1 MTIRLLN
8 IYKIGMSVSH
18 KVIAYKS
25 FGAETPK
32 HLVRVN
38 LTYDTLSHEGV
49 AMQKRVMSSFSQT
62 FPTNHYITSHHIT
75 SHHITSHHNTSH
87 HITSHHMT

>member
-49 AMQKRVMSSFSQT
+49 A
-62 FPTNHYITSHHIT
+62 HHITSHHIT
-75 SHHITSHHNTSH
+75 SHHITSHHRYRQN
-87 HITSHHMT
+87 